1 MEEAAAVVIP
11 VTRLGWLAGVVDL
24 KGRLIYKVNAT
35 RATPQV
41 VLMVESREH
50 AIIKQLCLLTGTNVE
65 QRTERPLKDFMRR
78 GCAEHCPEAHVHLIN
93 DEATMPPVSRWTVTG
108 ASMVVVLYNLLPFLT
123 IDRGYLEAMNAVIA
137 STTLTGQGSGAVL
150 KSLKRLYQLGWDMPE
165 EYESVVL
172 AAVEGV
178 SA

>member
-11 VTRLGWLAGVVDL
+11 VTKLGWLAGVVDL
-24 KGRLIYKVNAT
+24 KGRLVYKANST

-41 VLMVESREH
+41 VLMVESKEH
-50 AIIKQLCLLTGTNVE
+50 AIIKQLCSLTGTQVE

-78 GCAEHCPEAHVHLIN
+78 GCAEHCPEAHVHLVN
-93 DEATMPPVSRWTVTG
+93 EDATMPPISRWTVTG

-123 IDRGYLEAMNAVIA
+123 IDRGYVEAMKTAIE
-137 STTLTGQGSGAVL
+137 STALIGQGSGAVL
-150 KSLKRLYQLGWDMPE
+150 KSLKRLYLLGWDMPE
-165 EYESVVL
+165 EYEPVVL
-172 AAVEGV
+172 AAVEGA